1 MEANRKHWN
10 QQHAVLQRLLM
21 KEKNLR
27 KALSVA
33 LSQHAA
39 VHSAGLPPLPPLS
52 PLREDRREGSSPR
65 PNRAGRGREDKH
77 AGAHWS
83 FQDEVLG
90 ALTEAQMRAIP
101 KRGQSV
107 VWKIWHSTRVEDVTM
122 NLLLASSPQV
132 LLKGN
137 WPLKLGIGFVDV
149 GNDMPEADLKKLS
162 ESINLKALLAYRL
175 AVGKRTRSILRRLK
189 PDDLWEK
196 PAPERIDR
204 IVAERAVREKAR
216 WLLKYWGENPS
227 ANLLL
232 MPATRHPFV
241 HFNEISRMIPSLR
254 KLRTAK

>member
-10 QQHAVLQRLLM
+10 QQHAVLERLLM

-39 VHSAGLPPLPPLS
+39 LHSAGL
-52 PLREDRREGSSPR
+52 
-65 PNRAGRGREDKH
+65 H
-77 AGAHWS
+77 AGARWS

-122 NLLLASSPQV
+122 NLLLAGSPQV

-137 WPLKLGIGFVDV
+137 WPSKLGIGFVDV
-149 GNDMPEADLKKLS
+149 GNDMSEADLKKLS

-196 PAPERIDR
+196 PAQERIDR
-204 IVAERAVREKAR
+204 IATERAVREKAR
-216 WLLKYWGENPS
+216 WLLKYWGDNPS

-241 HFNEISRMIPSLR
+241 HLNEISRMIPSLR

>member
-1 MEANRKHWN
+1 MEANRKQWN
-10 QQHAVLQRLLM
+10 QQHAVLHRLLM

-27 KALSVA
+27 KALPVA
-33 LSQHAA
+33 LAQHAA
-39 VHSAGLPPLPPLS
+39 VHSVKL
-52 PLREDRREGSSPR
+52 
-65 PNRAGRGREDKH
+65 RAGAR
-77 AGAHWS
+77 WS

-90 ALTEAQMRAIP
+90 ALTESQMRAIL

-122 NLLLASSPQV
+122 NLLLAGSPQV
-132 LLKGN
+132 LHKGN
-137 WPLKLGIGFVDV
+137 WRTKLVIGFVDV

-162 ESINLKALLAYRL
+162 ESINIKALLAYRL
-175 AVGKRTRSILRRLK
+175 AVGKRTRGILRRLK
-189 PDDLWEK
+189 PGNLWDK

-216 WLLKYWGENPS
+216 WLLKYWGENPC

-241 HFNEISRMIPSLR
+241 HLNEISRMIPSFRMKTKNSTQRR
-254 KLRTAK
+254 KER

>member
-10 QQHAVLQRLLM
+10 QQHAILQRLLM

-27 KALSVA
+27 KARSVA

-39 VHSAGLPPLPPLS
+39 VHSVKLPPLPPLP
-52 PLREDRREGSSPR
+52 PLREGTREG
-65 PNRAGRGREDKH
+65 GREGRL
-77 AGAHWS
+77 AGARWS

-101 KRGQSV
+101 QRGQSV

-122 NLLLASSPQV
+122 NLLLAGSPQV

-137 WPLKLGIGFVDV
+137 WPSKLGIGFVDV
-149 GNDMPEADLKKLS
+149 GNDMPEADLKRLS

-189 PDDLWEK
+189 PGDLWEK
-196 PAPERIDR
+196 PAPERIDC

-216 WLLKYWGENPS
+216 WLLSYWGEHPS

-241 HFNEISRMIPSLR
+241 HLNEIRRMIPSLR
-254 KLRTAK
+254 KLLKAK

>member
-1 MEANRKHWN
+1 LLETNRRKWN

-27 KALSVA
+27 KALPVVLA
-33 LSQHAA
+33 QHAA
-39 VHSAGLPPLPPLS
+39 VHSVKLPPLPPL
-52 PLREDRREGSSPR
+52 REGRREG
-65 PNRAGRGREDKH
+65 GH
-77 AGAHWS
+77 AGARWS

-107 VWKIWHSTRVEDVTM
+107 VCKIWHSTRVEDVTM
-122 NLLLASSPQV
+122 NLLLAGSPQI

-137 WPLKLGIGFVDV
+137 WPSKLGIDFVDV

-216 WLLKYWGENPS
+216 WLLKYWGEHPS

-241 HFNEISRMIPSLR
+241 HLNEISRMIPSLR